1 MMTTEQIIAF
11 SSEFV
16 PGLKVGTNKQYPEV
30 IVEAEQILTFCD
42 RLKYEPATRM
52 DYLFC
57 LTAADRKDGLNVI
70 YYMTSTSYAHSL
82 IVRTIVTDRES
93 PAVPSVSSVWKA
105 AEFYEREVF
114 DLFGIRFKDH
124 PDMRR
129 LFLEESWVG
138 YPLRKD
144 YKDSFILEH

>member
-1 MMTTEQIIAF
+1 MMTLEQIIAF
-11 SSEFV
+11 STEYV
-16 PGLKVGTNKQYPEV
+16 PGLRVGTNKQYPEI
-30 IVEAEQILTFCD
+30 IVEADQIVMLAD
-42 RLKYEPATRM
+42 RLKHEPATRM

-57 LTAADRKDGLNVI
+57 LTAADRKDGLNVV
-70 YYMTSTSYAHSL
+70 YHLTSTSFAHSL
-82 IVRTIVTDRES
+82 IVRVIITDKVNPE
-93 PAVPSVSSVWKA
+93 VPSVSSIWKA

-129 LFLEESWVG
+129 LFLDDTWVG